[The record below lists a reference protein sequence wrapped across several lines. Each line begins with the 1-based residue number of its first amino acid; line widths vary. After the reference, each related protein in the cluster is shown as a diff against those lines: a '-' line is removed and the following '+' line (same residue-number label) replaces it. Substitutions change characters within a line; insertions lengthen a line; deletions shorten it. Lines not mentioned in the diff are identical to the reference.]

1 MPKTPRK
8 RTHRTPHHPSTGT
21 TPKSTAGRETPK
33 RAAPRTK
40 RKKAKLTISQV
51 VAAALDDLK
60 ATDVSVLDVRHLTT
74 VTDMMIVASGRS
86 ERHVR
91 AIADEVVVKCKQQ
104 GYRPIGV
111 EGQKVGDWVLVD
123 LGDVVVHV
131 MQPRARE
138 FYNLEKLWDIAPG
151 TAAEAAGME
160 IGDAAGHA

>member
-8 RTHRTPHHPSTGT
+8 RTHRSPHHPAAGS
-21 TPKSTAGRETPK
+21 TPKSVARPKTPQ
-33 RAAPRTK
+33 RAAPRAK
-40 RKKAKLTISQV
+40 RKKAKLTIPQV
-51 VAAALDDLK
+51 VAVALDDLK

-74 VTDMMIVASGRS
+74 VTDTMIVASGRS

-91 AIADEVVVKCKQQ
+91 AIADEVVVQCKKE

-111 EGQKVGDWVLVD
+111 EGKNVGEWVLVD

-138 FYNLEKLWDIAPG
+138 FYNLEKLWDITPG
-151 TAAEAAGME
+151 AAEAAS
-160 IGDAAGHA
+160 HA

>member
-1 MPKTPRK
+1 MQ
-8 RTHRTPHHPSTGT
+8 
-21 TPKSTAGRETPK
+21 
-33 RAAPRTK
+33 
-40 RKKAKLTISQV
+40 L

-74 VTDMMIVASGRS
+74 VTDTMIVASGRS
-86 ERHVR
+86 DRHVR
-91 AIADEVVVKCKQQ
+91 AIADEVVVQCKKE

-131 MQPRARE
+131 MQPRARD

-151 TAAEAAGME
+151 EVAATTETAGAVE
-160 IGDAAGHA
+160 AAGHA